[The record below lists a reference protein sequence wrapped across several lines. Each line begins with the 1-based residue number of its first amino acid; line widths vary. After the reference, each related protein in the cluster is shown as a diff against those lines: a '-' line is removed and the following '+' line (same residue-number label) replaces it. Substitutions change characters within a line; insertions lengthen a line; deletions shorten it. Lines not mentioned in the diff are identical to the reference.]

1 MAKPDKVEN
10 KIENKDQKVEKS
22 SKKVNKSSYSKKKK
36 TKKNILNGI
45 AYVQSTF
52 NNTIISIADT
62 NGNVVSWASAGQKGF
77 KGSRKSTPYAAQ
89 VAADSAA
96 AKALEY
102 GMKTLSVEVKGP
114 GSGRETALRAL
125 QARGFKILSI
135 KDTTPMPHNGTRP
148 PIKPSKLDVKI
159 SEDLTKA
166 TIVAEPLE
174 KGYGLTLG
182 NSLRRILLSSIRGA
196 AVNSIQI
203 DGVLHEFTSIKGVR
217 EDVTDIVLNVKS
229 LALKSLS
236 EGTKKLVLDA
246 KGPGE
251 IKASDI
257 TPTADVEILN
267 PDLVIC
273 NLDEKTNFHMEMN
286 INTGKGYVPAE
297 LNKPEEPPLGL
308 IAIDS
313 LYSPVKKVSYSV
325 STAREGKA
333 LDYDKLTMIV
343 ETNGS
348 ISAEDAVAYSARI
361 FQDQLK
367 MFVNFDEPVEA
378 PIKEV
383 SSEPEF
389 NKNLLRK
396 VDELELSV
404 RSMNCLKNDNIIYIG
419 DLVQKS
425 EGEMLRTPNFGRKSL
440 NEIKEVLTA
449 MSLYLGME
457 IPNWPPDNIAEMSKK
472 LEEAI

>member
-1 MAKPDKVEN
+1 MQTENVNVKNWKSLLKP
-10 KIENKDQKVEKS
+10 
-22 SKKVNKSSYSKKKK
+22 
-36 TKKNILNGI
+36 
-45 AYVQSTF
+45 A
-52 NNTIISIADT
+52 
-62 NGNVVSWASAGQKGF
+62 
-77 KGSRKSTPYAAQ
+77 
-89 VAADSAA
+89 
-96 AKALEY
+96 
-102 GMKTLSVEVKGP
+102 
-114 GSGRETALRAL
+114 
-125 QARGFKILSI
+125 
-135 KDTTPMPHNGTRP
+135 
-148 PIKPSKLDVKI
+148 KLDLQLSDDK
-159 SEDLTKA
+159 SYAK
-166 TIVAEPLE
+166 IVAEPLE

-196 AVNSIQI
+196 AVTAIQI

-229 LALKSLS
+229 LALKGSF
-236 EGTKKLVLDA
+236 EGSKKLILDA

-257 TPTADVEILN
+257 TSVADVEIVN

-273 NLDEKTNFHMEMN
+273 NLDENTSFHMEMTVGN
-286 INTGKGYVPAE
+286 GKGYVPAVM
-297 LNKPEEPPLGL
+297 NKPEEPPLGL
-308 IAIDS
+308 IPIDS
-313 LYSPVKKVSYSV
+313 LFSPVKKVSYSI

-333 LDYDKLTMIV
+333 LDYDKLTMEV
-343 ETNGS
+343 QTNGA
-348 ISAEDAVAYSARI
+348 ISAEDAVAYSAKI
-361 FQDQLK
+361 FQYQLS
-367 MFVNFDEPVEA
+367 MFINFDEPQ
-378 PIKEV
+378 EV
-383 SSEPEF
+383 TIRENPAEPEF

-440 NEIKEVLTA
+440 NEIKEVLNG

-457 IPNWPPDNIAEMSKK
+457 IPNWPPDNIAELSKK